1 MACFSLVLQLELLNT
16 TWYNRLHW
24 CLLTGFHF

>member
-16 TWYNRLHW
+16 AWYSRLHLY
-24 CLLTGFHF
+24 LLTGFHL